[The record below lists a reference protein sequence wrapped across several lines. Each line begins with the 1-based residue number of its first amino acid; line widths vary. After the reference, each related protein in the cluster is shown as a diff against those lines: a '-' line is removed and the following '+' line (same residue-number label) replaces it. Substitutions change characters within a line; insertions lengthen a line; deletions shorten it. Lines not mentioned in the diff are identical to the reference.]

1 MKPTTKATF
10 LGAIL
15 AAASFMVL
23 SPPGVSQTQQVVLP
37 VEQYRVVDITKF
49 RNPQLLEQELN
60 RPGSEGWRVRAGA
73 MGALVVAK

>member
-23 SPPGVSQTQQVVLP
+23 SPPGASQTQQAVLP
-37 VEQYRVVDITKF
+37 MEQYHVVDISKF
-49 RNPQLLEQELN
+49 RNTQLLEQELN
-60 RPGSEGWRVRAGA
+60 RLASEGWRVRTGA